1 MGPICGIRLAGSL
14 FENVESLQSYKD
26 CMKTV
31 TIQGEITLK
40 RVDLLLNALDSTF
53 DKESWYAPFK
63 HAIEGLTAEQAMWKP
78 SGGATNTIWENV
90 NHLIYYKERLAANL
104 EGREWTNNLDGGET
118 FYLTNQSNSDK
129 EWKNVVERSENAQ
142 RDLRQV
148 LSAITER
155 ELEQNSLE
163 EKLLDIMLHDAYHTG
178 QIIQLRK
185 MQEAWPANR

>member
-1 MGPICGIRLAGSL
+1 M
-14 FENVESLQSYKD
+14 
-26 CMKTV
+26 
-31 TIQGEITLK
+31 K

>member
-1 MGPICGIRLAGSL
+1 
-14 FENVESLQSYKD
+14 
-26 CMKTV
+26 
-31 TIQGEITLK
+31 LK